1 MILHSLLMFN
11 SLHRNLA
18 SRIVMRLC
26 SLPRHANHPP
36 CEERRGRQEHRL
48 RYLHKAIRLT
58 GKSVA
63 IRDWD
68 AQGTTSKAL
77 KAIGVEE
84 KRAKKS
90 KRRYLR
96 HASQPRTYGG
106 SHSSMFAHLS
116 YYNIKD
122 VML

>member
-11 SLHRNLA
+11 GLRMELGLA
-18 SRIVMRLC
+18 IVMRLC
-26 SLPRHANHPP
+26 SLPRHEHHPP
-36 CEERRGRQEHRL
+36 CEERRGRQERRCSVL
-48 RYLHKAIRLT
+48 LHKAIRLT

-63 IRDWD
+63 IRQIGI

-77 KAIGVEE
+77 KAIGVEDE
-84 KRAKKS
+84 RAKKS

-106 SHSSMFAHLS
+106 SHSSMF
-116 YYNIKD
+116 D
-122 VML
+122 T